1 MGDRRDRER
10 ERGSASE
17 RDYQQQSLCNGMPA
31 ARSLCRDGSRF
42 TLMTFI
48 PALNFIE
55 LNPPPS
61 ARWMH
66 GQSARGAEAA
76 KTCPP
81 RIVMQIYLTL
91 ALLALLAGS
100 GMGKDSKN
108 AHGIHVSSPVQGQRL
123 ARGQDL
129 VLKYAVGDA
138 GVEALPC
145 RVVLVVNGRVLA
157 TRDGCRASVAVSED
171 DLVLGSNS
179 VELFRQGDDA
189 QEEEASVTFEVVE
202 PAPWPSPP
210 GQGAGGDAG
219 GDKACHREDAACRR
233 RVCIHRVGDSC
244 LIYDDAWARAHGAVP
259 RILHWVWVGGGGD
272 IPDKFHP
279 MMESWRR
286 LHPDWQTVIW
296 TDDKITWE
304 LRNR

>member
-1 MGDRRDRER
+1 
-10 ERGSASE
+10 
-17 RDYQQQSLCNGMPA
+17 
-31 ARSLCRDGSRF
+31 
-42 TLMTFI
+42 
-48 PALNFIE
+48 
-55 LNPPPS
+55 
-61 ARWMH
+61 
-66 GQSARGAEAA
+66 
-76 KTCPP
+76 
-81 RIVMQIYLTL
+81 MQIYVTL

-108 AHGIHVSSPVQGQRL
+108 VHGIHVSSPVPGQRL

-129 VLKYAVGDA
+129 VVKYAVGDA

-189 QEEEASVTFEVVE
+189 QEEEAAVTFEVVE

-210 GQGAGGDAG
+210 GQGAVGDAG
-219 GDKACHREDAACRR
+219 GDKACRREDAACRR